1 MTDGIF
7 ESVSQRIGREKD
19 FENRRIK
26 EITEELR
33 RRCKI
38 YEKKYGDCS
47 KYVDITTPLLVGNCH
62 TTLWMWWPL
71 K

>member
-47 KYVDITTPLLVGNCH
+47 KYVDIVPK
-62 TTLWMWWPL
+62 MF
-71 K
+71 